1 MQRSDPMNDTT
12 HLALVSEFEGKRLD
26 TYLLDGVPVWLGD
39 HAGLHLGYANEGGR
53 LVTLITTEWSAE
65 FVEGEHY
72 ELLKGERLAAFKRS
86 LGANSPISP
95 RTAHVLV
102 LKESGFYLAAIK
114 TRKLVGIRL
123 RRFLAEQV
131 LPQIARTGRFAPA
144 PEPATNIVILQ
155 TTVTVPVV
163 DREGR
168 LAEQLALR
176 ERIFQANTLRD
187 TVRVLHALNK
197 VDDTVRAAYEV
208 TAAEIA
214 VGHELPELRPV
225 VEDTWYTP
233 TQIARL
239 AGVTPQAVGLAI
251 TRLGIRGSAGL
262 SRQVMTK
269 ARNSDKLVLSY
280 IYNEQATRLILA
292 AFRGVTPPTRAA

>member
-1 MQRSDPMNDTT
+1 MNANTR
-12 HLALVSEFEGKRLD
+12 LALVSEFEGKRLD
-26 TYLLDGVPVWLGD
+26 TYLLDGDPVWLGD
-39 HAGLHLGYANEGGR
+39 QAGLHLGYASEGRR
-53 LVTLITTEWSAE
+53 LVTLITTEWAAE

-72 ELLKGERLAAFKRS
+72 VVLKGERLAAFKAS
-86 LGANSPISP
+86 LGAERPIGP
-95 RTAHVLV
+95 RTAHLLV

-114 TRKLVGIRL
+114 TKKPVGIRL

-131 LPQIARTGRFAPA
+131 LPQIARTGRFAPE
-144 PEPATNIVILQ
+144 PEEVAEVIVLQ
-155 TTVTVPVV
+155 TTVAIPAV
-163 DREGR
+163 DREAR

-176 ERIFQANTLRD
+176 DRIFQAHTLRD

-214 VGHELPELRPV
+214 VGRELPELRPV

-233 TQIARL
+233 TQLARL
-239 AGVTPQAVGLAI
+239 AGVTPHAVGLAI
-251 TRLGIRGSAGL
+251 TRLGIRGAPGL

-269 ARNSDKLVLSY
+269 ARGSDKLVLSY
-280 IYNEQATRLILA
+280 IYNEDAARLILGV
-292 AFRGVTPPTRAA
+292 FRGATPPDRAA